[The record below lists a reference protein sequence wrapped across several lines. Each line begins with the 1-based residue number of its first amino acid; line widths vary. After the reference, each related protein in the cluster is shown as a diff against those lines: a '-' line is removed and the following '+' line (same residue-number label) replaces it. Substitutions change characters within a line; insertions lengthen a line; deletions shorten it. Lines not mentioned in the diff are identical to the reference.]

1 MVRVVGGDALLY
13 GDEPGFGIWRAGKCP
28 LHCEVSI
35 DAYVRGLMKEG
46 AAASLRE
53 ALLLARRAV
62 KLAPEGVQLR
72 GSLGLV
78 VLRERI
84 RVIRRR

>member
-1 MVRVVGGDALLY
+1 M
-13 GDEPGFGIWRAGKCP
+13 EMSPGLGSGERGNAHS
-28 LHCEVSI
+28 HCEVSI